1 MKFCNECKNMC
12 VCAEIVLR
20 KLVLVSSEIF
30 EAKQKDTRAWEAVRK
45 NMISWECLGRAAWEK
60 EMPLC

>member
-1 MKFCNECKNMC
+1 MSARTC

-30 EAKQKDTRAWEAVRK
+30 EAKQKDSRALEAVRK
-45 NMISWECLGRAAWEK
+45 NMI
-60 EMPLC
+60 P

>member
-1 MKFCNECKNMC
+1 MSTRTC

-30 EAKQKDTRAWEAVRK
+30 EVKQKDTRALEAVRK
-45 NMISWECLGRAAWEK
+45 NMI
-60 EMPLC
+60 P